1 MPGPGSGLGTCCAW
15 CPRPAGPSSRPR
27 LPCRF
32 LAEAS
37 PAPAAPQSSPP
48 APKAPQLP
56 PMQLPICPPC
66 SSPPAPKAPRGPHSD
81 NSPTTPCSGLLPAV
95 SSAVTQ
101 ATPCSRGAA
110 GSAGAPTVSA
120 DRVTAPKLRGTGSHG
135 VAGKDL
141 PLSPGPSQFRPA
153 PCVGGATGSGE
164 HWASTGCD
172 TWACVLQVPVGHGA
186 CGAVAGRSQPVL
198 WGGDIRWSQC

>member
-1 MPGPGSGLGTCCAW
+1 MAPWTPRTCPAPTPTGSEGLMPGPAPGLGTCCAW

-37 PAPAAPQSSPP
+37 PAPAAPQ
-48 APKAPQLP
+48 
-56 PMQLPICPPC
+56 

>member
-1 MPGPGSGLGTCCAW
+1 MLGVPGPRGPPPDLGCRA
-15 CPRPAGPSSRPR
+15 ASSRRPLL
-27 LPCRF
+27 LP
-32 LAEAS
+32 L
-37 PAPAAPQSSPP
+37 P
-48 APKAPQLP
+48 PKAPHLLP
-56 PMQLPICPPC
+56 KLPNCPPC
-66 SSPPAPKAPRGPHSD
+66 SSPSAHHAAPRGPHSD

-101 ATPCSRGAA
+101 ATRCSRGAA

-186 CGAVAGRSQPVL
+186 CGAVTGRSQPVL